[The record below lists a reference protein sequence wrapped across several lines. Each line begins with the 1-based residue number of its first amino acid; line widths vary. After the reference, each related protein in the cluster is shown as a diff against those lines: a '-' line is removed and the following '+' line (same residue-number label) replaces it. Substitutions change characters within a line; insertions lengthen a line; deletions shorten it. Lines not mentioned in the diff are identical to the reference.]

1 MGGLYEI
8 ILPLKRSYYKG
19 CPKRSMMITGS
30 DGCHMINLQVL
41 VTPNEIIPVPMLTAI
56 GTSSGYDILLS
67 MKYDDDDMA
76 IRSQDILVDDMT
88 EWDISVTNIMTANR
102 VYRSRVR
109 GKSISISTIGWKSG
123 VYIVEGVVNGLKA
136 QCKIVV
142 K

>member
-1 MGGLYEI
+1 MC
-8 ILPLKRSYYKG
+8 S
-19 CPKRSMMITGS
+19 
-30 DGCHMINLQVL
+30 
-41 VTPNEIIPVPMLTAI
+41 AI

-76 IRSQDILVDDMT
+76 IRSQDILDDMT
-88 EWDISVTNIMTANR
+88 EWDISVTNIMTTNR
-102 VYRSRVR
+102 AYSSRVR